1 MKSLR
6 AAFFAL
12 LFVLSPAAAASGLPD
27 SSGIVEGEHLR
38 YKVVW
43 MGIPIGTGDVR
54 IETAK
59 DHPGAWLVTA
69 EARSNEF
76 LSTFC
81 RVSDVMTS
89 LVSQEDFTAI
99 RAEKSIQEGRYKAHE
114 RLDFDTSKNVAYYE
128 SFTNGS
134 KKEIPLEGKTLD
146 ILGAFYWFRLQKLV
160 PGEGVI
166 TRVTAD
172 EKNWEMKVKV
182 LRTERLEIRKRGV
195 FDTFVAEPVAKFKGV
210 FVKRGRAWVHFTADS
225 RRIPLR
231 IRMNTPFG
239 PVIGVLE
246 EPPEG
251 VIQ

>member
-1 MKSLR
+1 MFFLFSATSTT
-6 AAFFAL
+6 AA
-12 LFVLSPAAAASGLPD
+12 PAIPD
-27 SSGIVEGEHLR
+27 STGVVEGESFR
-38 YKVVW
+38 FKVVW
-43 MGIPIGTGDVR
+43 MGVPIGTGEVR
-54 IETAK
+54 IETAPERP
-59 DHPGAWLVTA
+59 DAWLVTA
-69 EARSNEF
+69 VAKSNEF

-81 RVSDVMTS
+81 LVHDVMTS
-89 LVSQEDFTAI
+89 LVSKEDFTAI

-114 RLDFDTSKNVAYYE
+114 RLDFDTSKNIAYYE

-134 KKEIPLEGKTLD
+134 KKEILLEGKTLD

-246 EPPEG
+246 ELPDG
-251 VIQ
+251 S